1 MPSEQPIL
9 LMVTSQDWG
18 GAQAYIFNLAQE
30 LKARNLP
37 AIICAGGKGELG
49 SRCHEAGIEFQEL
62 KWMARDIN
70 PINNLL
76 SLFEL
81 TKLFRRLRPQAVHL
95 NSSMMGV
102 VGSLSAKLVKVPR
115 IVYVAHGWVFNEQLP
130 AWKKKFYIWIEKT
143 SSSWKDVI
151 ICLFPDDEKLAR
163 DLRFKPREQIVTI
176 PNGIDVEKFEKQLLA
191 RDTARMALA
200 ARPMGVVETQN
211 FASLQGA
218 VVGTIANAYPPK
230 NLIWY
235 LDVCRAVHEQKPDF
249 KFVIIGDGPQMDE
262 LRRKHNELKQ
272 EGYVLLA
279 GRRMDAPQLFR
290 AFDLFVLPSTKEGMS
305 ITLLEAMAS
314 HVPII
319 ATDVGANQWMLD
331 GTGIIVQP
339 NDKQAMVKS
348 FLDLAADQRQRE
360 QLAERAYQN
369 IKTRFEW
376 RRTVDETVKSLF
388 PQK

>member
-1 MPSEQPIL
+1 
-9 LMVTSQDWG
+9 MVTSQDWG

-30 LKARNLP
+30 LRTRNLP
-37 AIICAGGKGELG
+37 VIVCAGGKGELG
-49 SRCHEAGIEFQEL
+49 NKCREAGIEFQSL

-81 TKLFRRLRPQAVHL
+81 VKLFRHLHPQAIHL

-102 VGSLSAKLVKVPR
+102 IGSLAGKLAKVPR
-115 IVYVAHGWVFNEQLP
+115 VVYVAHGWVFNEQLP
-130 AWKKKFYIWIEKT
+130 AWKKRFYIWIEKT

-151 ICLFPDDEKLAR
+151 VCLFPDDEKLAR
-163 DLRFKPREQIVTI
+163 DLRFKPREKIVTI
-176 PNGIDVEKFEKQLLA
+176 PNGIDVEKFEQQLLD
-191 RDTARMALA
+191 RDSAHATLNDRDSRFEIRDSM
-200 ARPMGVVETQN
+200 
-211 FASLQGA
+211 

-235 LDVCRAVHEQKPDF
+235 LDVCRLAHEQKPDI

-262 LRRKHNELKQ
+262 LRRKHAGLKQ
-272 EGYVLLA
+272 DDYILLA
-279 GRRMDAPQLFR
+279 GRRLDAPQLYR

-314 HVPII
+314 RVPII

-331 GTGIIVQP
+331 NTGIIVQS
-339 NDKQAMVKS
+339 NDAQAMVAAILNLS
-348 FLDLAADQRQRE
+348 ADQVQRE
-360 QLAERAYQN
+360 QLTQKAYQN
-369 IKTRFEW
+369 IKMRFEW
-376 RRTVDETVKSLF
+376 KHTVDETVKSLY
-388 PQK
+388 PSLN